1 MKRLAYKLLVA
12 ALGLTLLAGLLWLP
26 PPGQPGGPV
35 HEHVAARYVEGGTE
49 AAGAPNLTTA
59 VLLNYRGLD
68 TFGEV
73 TVIFAALL
81 AVLAVLGLG
90 AAARNATGRETNKLR
105 ANARLPVSPVVNF
118 IIRLMAPFMA
128 TFAAFVMIQGDVL
141 PGGGFQGGVVLGAMM
156 ILLAVAIGPA
166 RVSGMVAPAPLGWL
180 RATAP
185 LVFLIVAVSGLALS
199 GAWFGLPDQPA
210 PGHALMVVLELAIG
224 MGGAAVIT
232 GIYLSLARETE

>member
-1 MKRLAYKLLVA
+1 MKRRAYKLLVV
-12 ALGLTLLAGLLWLP
+12 ALGLALLGGLLWLP

-81 AVLAVLGLG
+81 AALAVLGVG
-90 AAARNATGRETNKLR
+90 AAARNASGTGKPRVD
-105 ANARLPVSPVVNF
+105 ARLPASPVVNF

-156 ILLAVAIGPA
+156 ILLSVAIGPD

-180 RATAP
+180 RAIAP
-185 LVFLIVAVSGLALS
+185 LVFLVVAVSGLALS
-199 GAWFGLPDQPA
+199 GAWFGLSDQPA
-210 PGHALMVVLELAIG
+210 LGHALMVVLELAIG

-232 GIYLSLARETE
+232 GIYLSLAREVE